1 MRSAQIQT
9 ETGSGAHFAIDK
21 GISEGPGMVADW
33 WARML
38 EHMHRM
44 SEEQKRAILKAYPNP
59 IKYNFP
65 DKINSFPSLNFKVDE
80 SSVGPNQLAG
90 LFHVFAFGN
99 SNGKWAQTGPRPSP
113 ENLRDV
119 DQRGGERD
127 NQLRELTTKH
137 LRISPI
143 PPKFMYL
150 FLHVLC
156 IKFWNKFPSRSTL
169 CIPY

>member
-65 DKINSFPSLNFKVDE
+65 NN
-80 SSVGPNQLAG
+80 
-90 LFHVFAFGN
+90 
-99 SNGKWAQTGPRPSP
+99 
-113 ENLRDV
+113 
-119 DQRGGERD
+119 
-127 NQLRELTTKH
+127 
-137 LRISPI
+137 
-143 PPKFMYL
+143 
-150 FLHVLC
+150 
-156 IKFWNKFPSRSTL
+156 
-169 CIPY
+169 